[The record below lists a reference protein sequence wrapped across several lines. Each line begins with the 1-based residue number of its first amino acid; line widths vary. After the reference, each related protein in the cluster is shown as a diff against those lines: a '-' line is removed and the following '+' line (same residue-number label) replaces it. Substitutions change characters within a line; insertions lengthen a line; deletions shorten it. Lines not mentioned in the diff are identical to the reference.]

1 MPLVQRAFCL
11 EKGLV
16 PPPGNLNPPITFHML
31 DGEEKLIGDAVKG
44 KSSAF
49 APLYDHYQ
57 PMIYRFV
64 FVKVG
69 RREDAEDITHQVF
82 LSAWQNIGNY
92 KHRGHPFS
100 SWLYQ
105 IARNQV
111 VDHYRAKKSEVS
123 LEVMDPDYFVAPAIA
138 HFDLST
144 KLEMEKVRVAIAQ
157 LKPEY
162 QDVVIMRFIED
173 LSLKESAQA
182 LAKTEGAIKLMQ
194 HRAIK
199 ELQRVLDEQSGK

>member
-1 MPLVQRAFCL
+1 
-11 EKGLV
+11 
-16 PPPGNLNPPITFHML
+16 ML
-31 DGEEKLIGDAVKG
+31 DGEKTLIDQAVQG

-49 APLYDHYQ
+49 GPLYDHYQ
-57 PMIYRFV
+57 PMIYRFA

-82 LSAWQNIGNY
+82 LAAWQNIRSY

-100 SWLYQ
+100 SWLYE

-111 VDHYRAKKSEVS
+111 VDHYRAKKNEAS
-123 LEVMDPDYFVAPAIA
+123 LDKIDPEYFIAPASA
-138 HFDLST
+138 QFDLSV
-144 KLEMEKVRVAIAQ
+144 KLDIEKVRTAVAK

-162 QDVVIMRFIED
+162 QDVIILRFIED
-173 LSLKESAQA
+173 LPLGEVASV
-182 LAKTEGAIKLMQ
+182 LAKTEGAVKLMQ

-199 ELQRVLDEQSGK
+199 ELRQLVGERE